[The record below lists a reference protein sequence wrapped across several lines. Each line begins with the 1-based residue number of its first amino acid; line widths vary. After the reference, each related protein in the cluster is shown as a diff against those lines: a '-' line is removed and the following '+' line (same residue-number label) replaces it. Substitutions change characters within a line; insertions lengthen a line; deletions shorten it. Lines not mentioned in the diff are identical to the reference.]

1 MQEKTSL
8 CTSLVKF
15 QVKFPVEIYQQ
26 NHTQKSQKKNY
37 FLSILNCK
45 KHIQFH
51 IPYMLHKPSQYKK
64 ENRIYN
70 IYKNILPK
78 FTETSLL
85 HIQKTLSKK

>member
-37 FLSILNCK
+37 FLFILNCK
-45 KHIQFH
+45 KT
-51 IPYMLHKPSQYKK
+51 YTVSYTV
-64 ENRIYN
+64 YA
-70 IYKNILPK
+70 
-78 FTETSLL
+78 T
-85 HIQKTLSKK
+85 